1 MYAAESAN
9 LRRLVEALQKR
20 PARWHKLGASC
31 KRPGI
36 ALCRT
41 EEDPSP
47 LPADSKRNARAGH
60 KKVSP
65 MIHPMTDNS
74 DRTALVTGASSG
86 IGEATALQLAE
97 LGFTVYAGAR
107 RVDRMSD
114 LADRG
119 IRTRPV
125 DVTDD
130 ASMVALV
137 ETIIADTGRID
148 VLVNNAGY
156 GMYGALED
164 VPIDEA
170 RRQFEVNVFGLA
182 RLIQLVLPQMRAQ
195 GDGYIVNIS
204 SMGGKIWEPLGSWYH
219 ASKFAVEGLSDSLRV
234 EVAEFGIKVVIIE
247 PGTIRS
253 EWSAIAADKLEAASA
268 HTPYARQ
275 AKLVGAGL
283 RSVERLPIA
292 GGPEVVA
299 EVIAKAVQSP
309 RPRTRYPAGGGA
321 RAILL
326 AERILPDRGFDRFIQ
341 LRLPVRLTLT
351 RRLRLATPTHAED
364 LERCRHRDA
373 QTGSCLARAALQEFL
388 GIEELPPQPVDIG
401 LVRGQRRDPALEGLG
416 GIHPM
421 PSVRRRGSPYLPH
434 AAPALQPIVNLLAE
448 HPTVSRIPY
457 GIEGRPPSGDVVG
470 LIQVLTTPRIA
481 KVVGDHDFWSMP
493 SYARADCST

>member
-1 MYAAESAN
+1 MAEQTLFRSGRSDEGGGNHANIAASGVSN
-9 LRRLVEALQKR
+9 SDK
-20 PARWHKLGASC
+20 ARCAS
-31 KRPGI
+31 
-36 ALCRT
+36 RT
-41 EEDPSP
+41 EKD
-47 LPADSKRNARAGH
+47 R
-60 KKVSP
+60 P
-65 MIHPMTDNS
+65 MIQPMTDNS
-74 DRTALVTGASSG
+74 DKTALVTGASSG

-97 LGFTVYAGAR
+97 LGYTVYASAR
-107 RVDRMSD
+107 RVDRMSE

-119 IRTRPV
+119 IRTRPI
-125 DVTDD
+125 DVTND
-130 ASMVALV
+130 ASMVALI

-170 RRQFEVNVFGLA
+170 RHQFEVNVFGLA

-268 HTPYARQ
+268 HTPYSRQ

-299 EVIAKAVQSP
+299 EVIGKAVQSP

-321 RAILL
+321 RVILL

-341 LRLPVRLTLT
+341 LGYRF
-351 RRLRLATPTHAED
+351 A
-364 LERCRHRDA
+364 
-373 QTGSCLARAALQEFL
+373 
-388 GIEELPPQPVDIG
+388 
-401 LVRGQRRDPALEGLG
+401 
-416 GIHPM
+416 
-421 PSVRRRGSPYLPH
+421 
-434 AAPALQPIVNLLAE
+434 
-448 HPTVSRIPY
+448 SR
-457 GIEGRPPSGDVVG
+457 
-470 LIQVLTTPRIA
+470 
-481 KVVGDHDFWSMP
+481 
-493 SYARADCST
+493 

>member
-1 MYAAESAN
+1 MQTGVEIHLHQGKPGVRAANTHRVGQAFYVWLITQSRVLERLFEHGPTYTSRPTVRQANVRREIRKPSKTRRGAPEASA
-9 LRRLVEALQKR
+9 RRQ
-20 PARWHKLGASC
+20 KLGTSC
-31 KRPGI
+31 KAWEI
-36 ALCRT
+36 ALCRNGGG
-41 EEDPSP
+41 SV
-47 LPADSKRNARAGH
+47 AVAGGF
-60 KKVSP
+60 KAQCASRTQKVSP

-137 ETIIADTGRID
+137 ETILADTGRID

-182 RLIQLVLPQMRAQ
+182 RLIQLVLPQMRAR

-283 RSVERLPIA
+283 RSVDRLPIA

-341 LRLPVRLTLT
+341 LGYRF
-351 RRLRLATPTHAED
+351 A
-364 LERCRHRDA
+364 
-373 QTGSCLARAALQEFL
+373 
-388 GIEELPPQPVDIG
+388 
-401 LVRGQRRDPALEGLG
+401 
-416 GIHPM
+416 
-421 PSVRRRGSPYLPH
+421 
-434 AAPALQPIVNLLAE
+434 
-448 HPTVSRIPY
+448 SR
-457 GIEGRPPSGDVVG
+457 
-470 LIQVLTTPRIA
+470 
-481 KVVGDHDFWSMP
+481 
-493 SYARADCST
+493 